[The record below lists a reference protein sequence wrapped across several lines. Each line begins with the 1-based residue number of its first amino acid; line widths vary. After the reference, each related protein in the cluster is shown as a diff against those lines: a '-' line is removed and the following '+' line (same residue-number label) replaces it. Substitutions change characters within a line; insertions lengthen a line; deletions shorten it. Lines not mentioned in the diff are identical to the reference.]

1 MKLLLDG
8 KQRSIY
14 FRKDN
19 IAYYKIKK
27 KEYEVSKEVL
37 KKNKKLI
44 KGGSLNHTFNNTD
57 LLANIEIKQINDKA
71 WNTDTIIEV
80 YTKLLYVFIL
90 CKIEFENTDDLFSKS
105 LDTTAKSINT
115 DIITKILRIVLGCTY
130 DLDATNENIRIAHP
144 ISLIKDGYNNEDL
157 KNTIETITY
166 TAIAE
171 SIKTLNGFTSQ
182 YNDYKILD
190 IQDIQY
196 NAVTKNEQPQYYNLD
211 FLKYIMINEGLFKT
225 QEELNKEVQEQHQ
238 KQEQE
243 QKKLRAKKKK

>member
-90 CKIEFENTDDLFSKS
+90 YKIELENNADLFSKS
-105 LDTTAKSINT
+105 LDATAKSINT

-130 DLDATNENIRIAHP
+130 DLDAKNQKIRIAHP
-144 ISLIKDGYNNEDL
+144 ISLIEEGYNKKDL
-157 KNTIETITY
+157 KNTIEKITY
-166 TAIAE
+166 TAIAK
-171 SIKTLNGFTSQ
+171 SINALKDFKSQ
-182 YNDYKILD
+182 YNDGKNL
-190 IQDIQY
+190 DIQY
-196 NAVTKNEQPQYYNLD
+196 NAVTKNEKPLHYNLD
-211 FLKYIMINEGLFKT
+211 FLKYIMINEGLFK
-225 QEELNKEVQEQHQ
+225 NS
-238 KQEQE
+238 
-243 QKKLRAKKKK
+243 KKDT